1 MTIKHRPY
9 NGIQDFILMTSILAV
24 GRKTTNCSYY
34 VHVGDLSWWMF
45 YSDWDASQWEER
57 VTLWER
63 NGHPCGW
70 SLIDPDWYSF
80 DVYLLPEMQGSKDEA
95 YILDWTI
102 RRAADS
108 IRQHGGQQIRTVWV
122 SDHDH
127 KRKAQLEQRDFV
139 EDEAFMWYLEH
150 PLNACIPLLNLPQDF
165 VVRPIHGEGEIFQ
178 RTVASYNAFSQT
190 RPFDEYWPRYQRFMR
205 SPVYNPNFDLVIET
219 PDGQFA
225 SFCIIWPDPVNHI
238 GLFEPVGTH
247 LAYRRQGLGKAVITA
262 GLQQMHTWGMKRAM
276 ICVDNHNPAALLLY
290 ESVGFTVKQKL
301 MTYRKTIR

>member
-1 MTIKHRPY
+1 MAIKHRPY

-34 VHVGDLSWWMF
+34 VHVGDLSWWIF
-45 YSDWDASQWEER
+45 YSDSDASQWKER

-63 NGHPCGW
+63 DGHPCGW
-70 SLIDPDWYSF
+70 SLIDPGWNSF
-80 DVYLLPEMQGSKDEA
+80 DVYLLPEMRDSKDET

-102 RRAADS
+102 RRAADTM
-108 IRQHGGQQIRTVWV
+108 RQHGGQQIRTVWV

-127 KRKAQLEQRDFV
+127 IRIAQLEERGFV

-150 PLNACIPLLNLPQDF
+150 PLNVGIPTLCLPQDF
-165 VVRPIHGEGEIFQ
+165 MVRHIRGEGEIHQ
-178 RTVASYNAFSQT
+178 RAVASYDAFGST
-190 RPFDEYWPRYQRFMR
+190 RRFDEYWPRYQRFMR
-205 SPVYNPNFDLVIET
+205 SPVYNPDFDLVTEA

-247 LAYRRQGLGKAVITA
+247 PAFQRQGFGRAVITA
-262 GLQQMHTWGMKRAM
+262 GLQSMHAWGMNRAM
-276 ICVDNHNPAALLLY
+276 VCVEHDNLAALNLY
-290 ESVGFTVKQKL
+290 QSIGFTAKHKL
-301 MTYRKTIR
+301 LTYTKTIK